1 MADVLVIVMPCF
13 NEEEVLPET
22 IQRMSSLLSGMVS
35 EGVVSGKSRLLFVD
49 DGSKDRTWELLSKAS
64 ESEPSVCAIRL
75 ACNSGHQNALVAG
88 IEASMEYG
96 ADMVITID
104 ADLQDDISVI
114 PEMVAKHTEGF
125 DIVYGVR
132 RSREKN
138 TWFKRFTAQSYYKI
152 MKALGVSLVY
162 NHADYRLLSSSAAN
176 GLLPYGEKNLFLRGI
191 VPHLSDNSTS
201 VYYDI
206 AERKA
211 GTSKYPLKKMLH
223 LAVDGITSFTDKPV
237 KALIW
242 FGLLFLLVAL
252 GILCYVLVSF
262 FKGNTVSG
270 WSSLMLSLWFIGG
283 CVMIGL
289 GVVGVYIGRIYLEV
303 KDRPRYFVRTKLIK

>member
-1 MADVLVIVMPCF
+1 MADVLIIVMPCF
-13 NEEEVLPET
+13 NEEEVLPST
-22 IQRMSSLLSGMVS
+22 ISRMSSLLSHMVA
-35 EGVVSGKSRLLFVD
+35 EGLVSSSSRLLFVD
-49 DGSKDRTWELLSKAS
+49 DGSKDRTWELLSKAN
-64 ESEPSVCAIRL
+64 ESYFNVCALRL
-75 ACNSGHQNALVAG
+75 ATNSGHQNALMAG

-104 ADLQDDISVI
+104 VDLQDDVSVI
-114 PEMVAKHTEGF
+114 PEMVTKYSEGF

-152 MKALGVSLVY
+152 MKALGVTLVY

-176 GLLPYGEKNLFLRGI
+176 GLLSYGEKNLFLRGI
-191 VPHLSDNSTS
+191 VPQLSDNSTC

-242 FGLLFLLVAL
+242 FGLLFLLVAF
-252 GILCYVLVSF
+252 GILCYVLVSLF
-262 FKGNTVSG
+262 NGNVVSG
-270 WSSLMLSLWFIGG
+270 WSSLILSLWFIGG

-289 GVVGVYIGRIYLEV
+289 GVVGVYLGRVYIEV
-303 KDRPRYFVRTKLIK
+303 KNRPRYVIRNKLLK

>member
-35 EGVVSGKSRLLFVD
+35 EGVISGKSRLLFVD

-88 IEASMEYG
+88 IETSMEYG

-104 ADLQDDISVI
+104 ADLQDDVSVI
-114 PEMVAKHTEGF
+114 PEMVAKHSEGF

-176 GLLPYGEKNLFLRGI
+176 GLLSYGEKNLFLRGI
-191 VPHLSDNSTS
+191 VPHLSDNSTC

-262 FKGNTVSG
+262 FKGNVVSG